1 MSELEQGWLVGP
13 FEPGEVLDSYTLS
26 RRFGVVQG
34 PKTRCVDDF
43 TRSSVNLAVQVT
55 ESPRPHTVDVLGALL
70 FAHIAVRNAETGRA
84 CIFRMLAP
92 AWEREILRVAHSIWF
107 ILAQHLS
114 VLTTNYFDD
123 FVVVARRSE
132 SKHLTAVI
140 HGLLKLLGWS
150 FAESGSKAPDFDSS
164 TNALGV
170 TINVAKLHLGEVE
183 IDNTPSRKEDLAK
196 IVNDIQVEGSY
207 AVHSRT
213 ALRSSC
219 SFALESRDPS
229 CISFHSIHA

>member
-1 MSELEQGWLVGP
+1 M
-13 FEPGEVLDSYTLS
+13 
-26 RRFGVVQG
+26 
-34 PKTRCVDDF
+34 
-43 TRSSVNLAVQVT
+43 T
-55 ESPRPHTVDVLGALL
+55 ESPRPHRVDVLGALL

-92 AWEREILRVAHSIWF
+92 TWEREILRVAHSIWF

-114 VLTTNYFDD
+114 V
-123 FVVVARRSE
+123 ARRSE

-140 HGLLKLLGWS
+140 QGLLKLLVWS

-196 IVNDIQVEGSY
+196 IVNDILQSNLLPSIDAFKFRGRMQFTAGQLFGLAARLRLNQVTHHAYRSTRSILDPE
-207 AVHSRT
+207 T
-213 ALRSSC
+213 AL
-219 SFALESRDPS
+219 ALIRYKNLD
-229 CISFHSIHA
+229 